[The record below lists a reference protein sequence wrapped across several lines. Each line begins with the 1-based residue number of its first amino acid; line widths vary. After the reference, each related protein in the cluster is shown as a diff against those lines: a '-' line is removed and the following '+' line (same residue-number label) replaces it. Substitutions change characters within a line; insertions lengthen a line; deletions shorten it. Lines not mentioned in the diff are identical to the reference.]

1 MIFHTKALVAPASVA
16 AGAAIIA
23 DRFTDKTV
31 LISGTFD
38 ATCRVQGSVDGAT
51 WVDLTGDITAPGAH
65 PIAHTIRLIRINTTV
80 YVSGAI
86 VASFSGLDARS
97 T

>member
-1 MIFHTKALVAPASVA
+1 MIFLTKPLDAPSGVA

-23 DRFTDKTV
+23 DRFVEKTV
-31 LISGTFD
+31 LISGTFS
-38 ATCRVQGSVDGAT
+38 ATCRVQGSVDGST
-51 WVDLTGDITAPGAH
+51 WADLTGNLTAPQAVAI
-65 PIAHTIRLIRINTTV
+65 PHTVRLLRINTTV

-86 VASFSGLDARS
+86 AASFCGFDARS